1 MGVLNEKRCK
11 NQIEFIEV
19 IIIKTLFI
27 IMFWRQLI
35 LSLFL
40 NIKQSTIQTYKL
52 KLSTDYLPDPAPSVG
67 QEPKAENRETPFTP
81 LKYNNGIVDKHYSGY
96 DCRFGNETE
105 TETELLYNITRN
117 FRKMALLRYL
127 ESPDISLNDK
137 IETVRL
143 NQEEESAKISINLKA
158 GGLFKDWDFE
168 LETKK

>member
-1 MGVLNEKRCK
+1 
-11 NQIEFIEV
+11 
-19 IIIKTLFI
+19 
-27 IMFWRQLI
+27 MFWRQL
-35 LSLFL
+35 LVSLFL
-40 NIKQSTIQTYKL
+40 NIKQSTIRTYKL

-67 QEPKAENRETPFTP
+67 QEPKTENIETTFTP
-81 LKYNNGIVDKHYSGY
+81 LKYNNGLVDKHYSGC
-96 DCRFGNETE
+96 DCRFSNETE

-117 FRKMALLRYL
+117 FRKMTLLRYL

-168 LETKK
+168 VETKK

>member
-1 MGVLNEKRCK
+1 MCKGLNK
-11 NQIEFIEV
+11 NQIEIIAV

-27 IMFWRQLI
+27 IMFWRQL
-35 LSLFL
+35 LVSLFL

-67 QEPKAENRETPFTP
+67 QEPKPEVPETSFTL
-81 LKYNNGIVDKHYSGY
+81 LKYNNGIVDKQYSGC
-96 DCRFGNETE
+96 DCRFGNETYRE

-117 FRKMALLRYL
+117 FHKMTLLRYL

-137 IETVRL
+137 IETIRR
-143 NQEEESAKISINLKA
+143 NQEESKNIGINLKE

-168 LETKK
+168 FETKK